1 MAHLPARCSPTRH
14 TLGIDASEVIERL
27 GLVPHPEGGWYRETW
42 RDLPADGG
50 RGVGSA
56 IYFLLAEGERSHWH
70 RVDAAEAW
78 HHYGG
83 GRLELAI
90 VEGDHHQRIVLG
102 PELTDDCEPQAVVPA
117 RAWQA
122 ARPLDGWVLVGCTVS
137 PAFDFSGFELAEE
150 GWSPEGWSHPGW

>member
-1 MAHLPARCSPTRH
+1 M
-14 TLGIDASEVIERL
+14 DAGEVIEQL

-56 IYFLLAEGERSHWH
+56 IYFLLDGHERSHWH

-78 HHYGG
+78 HHYAGG
-83 GRLELAI
+83 PLELAI
-90 VEGDHHQRIVLG
+90 VEGDERQVLTLG
-102 PELTDDCEPQAVVPA
+102 ADLTDGLEPQAVVPA

-122 ARPLDGWVLVGCTVS
+122 ARPVDGWVLAGCTVS
-137 PAFDFSGFELAEE
+137 PAFDFSGFELAPD
-150 GWSPEGWSHPGW
+150 GWSPSSWTPPGW

>member
-1 MAHLPARCSPTRH
+1 M
-14 TLGIDASEVIERL
+14 DAGEVIERL

-56 IYFLLAEGERSHWH
+56 IYFLLDAHERSHWH

-78 HHYGG
+78 HHYAGG
-83 GRLELAI
+83 PLELAI
-90 VEGDHHQRIVLG
+90 VEGDDRTVLVLG
-102 PELTDDCEPQAVVPA
+102 PELAAGQEPQAVVPA

-122 ARPLDGWVLVGCTVS
+122 ARPVAGWALVGCTVT
-137 PAFDFSGFELAEE
+137 PAFDFSGFELAED
-150 GWSPEGWSHPGW
+150 GWVPDGWDQPGW